1 MILRKMNHINELPEN
16 CTACPLYPL
25 HCSLPLEN
33 EYLKD
38 GLDARRDDSCSL
50 VEIRESDIDFF
61 LNHAVKNRESSQALS
76 EIPNQ
81 RWKEAHKAEVVM
93 MNGIIARLENIKRV
107 LLSPT
112 GL

>member
-1 MILRKMNHINELPEN
+1 MNHINELPES

-38 GLDARRDDSCSL
+38 GLDVRRDDSCSL

-61 LNHAVKNRESSQALS
+61 LDHAVKNRENSQALS

-81 RWKEAHKAEVVM
+81 HWKEAHKAEVGI
-93 MNGIIARLENIKRV
+93 MNGIITRLENIKKV
-107 LLSPT
+107 LLSSM
-112 GL
+112 GS